1 MWLTHR
7 PVLHQHRTGC
17 CFWNCKTSGTSHILQ
32 LAEPLSMTQSPSEQ
46 FGSKLVE
53 MASCITGWHRG
64 FGEAWMRLVQEP
76 ELIRWNRRRRAP
88 HQPGSAWTEDLSV
101 VRRKRCHPPAS
112 DRTLKPSSDAQSHR
126 GFSDGGIIVVM
137 TPTLTLSRLKQQKRQ
152 FSSKD
157 QSDTSSGSQSGW
169 ERETDSNMLNQDS
182 H

>member
-1 MWLTHR
+1 MKLNNQFLHN
-7 PVLHQHRTGC
+7 VLFAQLIHFLYLDSFTVLSSSEENIGMARVLLKPNMRVCSWHTDPFSTNTESVLERVI
-17 CFWNCKTSGTSHILQ
+17 FLQ

-101 VRRKRCHPPAS
+101 VRRKSYHPPAS
-112 DRTLKPSSDAQSHR
+112 DS
-126 GFSDGGIIVVM
+126 
-137 TPTLTLSRLKQQKRQ
+137 
-152 FSSKD
+152 
-157 QSDTSSGSQSGW
+157 
-169 ERETDSNMLNQDS
+169 
-182 H
+182 